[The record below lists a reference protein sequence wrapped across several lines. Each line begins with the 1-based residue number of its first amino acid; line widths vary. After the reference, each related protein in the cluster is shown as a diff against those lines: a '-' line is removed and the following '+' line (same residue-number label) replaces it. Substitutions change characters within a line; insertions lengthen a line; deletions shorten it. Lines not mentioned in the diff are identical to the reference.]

1 MSNRNRMQSLLSAP
15 QAAAG
20 KGASPQSPLGAR
32 TGLRSGS
39 GASERLVQ
47 SGRSLNTLAVTVIV
61 VLSAGLGVILY
72 SELRP
77 GGALSGVLAAPRELL
92 AGFGLLMLLT
102 VGYLVSKHLAAGRD
116 QRSLIE
122 QLLEEES
129 AARSLQVNP
138 ITQFHHPEVCR
149 DILLLQAS
157 HAARLDAPLSVMEL
171 HVSNLEK
178 LSHGENSALVP
189 ELIRALRGLGRP
201 TDSLLRWSPD
211 SFLLVFPEVTEEEM
225 ATVSERL
232 RREMD
237 QWVEERLPGANRPA
251 LRWRGF
257 TESSLGSTG
266 DILVETQRLL
276 ERQGH
281 QANRS
286 AAPGGSQTRP
296 EKSSIGLALEVEIRG
311 VDRRGK
317 PFRDKVVTERVAADR
332 IWFLWKQEVAEQ
344 TPLTVVVPDRNIEES
359 AELARWIVRGEE
371 RVAEVRF
378 ARTPERWVLRADA

>member
-1 MSNRNRMQSLLSAP
+1 MSNANRFQSLLSGP
-15 QAAAG
+15 QAAPG
-20 KGASPQSPLGAR
+20 GSASPQPRRGAR
-32 TGLRSGS
+32 PASRGGS
-39 GASERLVQ
+39 GAGERVVQ
-47 SGRSLNTLAVTVIV
+47 SGRSLGTLAVTVIILLTV
-61 VLSAGLGVILY
+61 GLGVMLY
-72 SELRP
+72 SEMQP
-77 GGALSGVLAAPRELL
+77 GGALSGVLAAPKELVI
-92 AGFGLLMLLT
+92 GFGLLMLLT

-116 QRSLIE
+116 QRNLIE

-129 AARSLQVNP
+129 AARSLQMNP
-138 ITQFHHPEVCR
+138 ITQLHHPEVCR

-157 HAARLDAPLSVMEL
+157 HAARLDAPLSVLEL

-178 LSHGENSALVP
+178 LSHGENGALVP

-211 SFLLVFPEVTEEEM
+211 SFLLVFPEVTQEEM
-225 ATVSERL
+225 ATVSERM
-232 RREMD
+232 RREVE
-237 QWVEERLPGANRPA
+237 QWVEERLPGASRPA

-276 ERQGH
+276 EQQGH
-281 QANRS
+281 QANRG
-286 AAPGGSQTRP
+286 AAVGGSQARP
-296 EKSSIGLALEVEIRG
+296 EKSIALALDVEIRG

-317 PFRDKVVTERVAADR
+317 PFREKVVTERVAADR
-332 IWFLWKQEVAEQ
+332 IWFTWKQEVAEQ
-344 TPLTVVVPDRNIEES
+344 TPLTVVVADRNLEEC

-378 ARTPERWVLRADA
+378 AHTPERWVLRADG

>member
-1 MSNRNRMQSLLSAP
+1 MSRANHFQSLSAP
-15 QAAAG
+15 NG
-20 KGASPQSPLGAR
+20 GRS
-32 TGLRSGS
+32 RSGA
-39 GASERLVQ
+39 GDRLVQ
-47 SGRSLNTLAVTVIV
+47 SGRSLGTLAVTVIV
-61 VLSAGLGVILY
+61 LLSAGLGVVLY
-72 SELRP
+72 SDIQS
-77 GGALSGVLAAPRELL
+77 GGPLASVLAAPKTLGV
-92 AGFGLLMLLT
+92 GFVLLMLLT
-102 VGYLVSKHLAAGRD
+102 VGYLVSKQFAIGRN
-116 QRSLIE
+116 QSHLIE

-149 DILLLQAS
+149 DILLLQAG
-157 HAARLDAPLSVMEL
+157 HAARRNAPLSVLEL

-189 ELIRALRGLGRP
+189 ELIRHLRGLGRP

-211 SFLLVFPEVTEEEM
+211 SFLLIFPEVTEEEM
-225 ATVSERL
+225 ATVSERM
-232 RREMD
+232 RREVE
-237 QWVEERLPGANRPA
+237 QWVEERLSGASRPA

-266 DILVETQRLL
+266 DILAETHRLL

-281 QANRS
+281 QTNRG
-286 AAPGGSQTRP
+286 AAPGGSQTRR
-296 EKSSIGLALEVEIRG
+296 EKSIALALDVEIRG

-317 PFRDKVVTERVAADR
+317 PFREKVVTERVAADR
-332 IWFLWKQEVAEQ
+332 IWFPWKQELAEQ
-344 TPLTVVVPDRNIEES
+344 TPLTVVVPDRNLEES

-378 ARTPERWVLRADA
+378 AHTPERWVLRADA